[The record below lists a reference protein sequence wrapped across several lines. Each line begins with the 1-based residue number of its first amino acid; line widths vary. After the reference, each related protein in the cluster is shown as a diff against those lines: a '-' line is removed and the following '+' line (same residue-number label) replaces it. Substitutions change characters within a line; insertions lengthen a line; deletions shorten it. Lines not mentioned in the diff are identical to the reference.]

1 MAVSNPLLSGVWP
14 ANDDT
19 SIVLKPIIQII
30 FGGPS
35 LIDPLTWSSGTFAL
49 YGPGDVI
56 YETGPGTLLNSGI
69 ILDPYVLIDGAVIRE
84 RIEGTYRIYTSG
96 LPPTSGIV
104 SSGYLGTD
112 GSLVIAEF
120 IPNTPLNAYTTYSCI
135 LAGEDAS
142 SWLSN
147 TAKIFPGVTS
157 YTSASGF
164 TPSGIA
170 SGIVDVITS
179 YTRTLPTILWDSA
192 TGYND
197 TYTLIITSGSTEGA
211 PKFVWEQISDG
222 TLYPS
227 EGQGPHN
234 LDEGLTFLFSGTFV
248 SGEQYDLDVYI
259 PQPLATSYAWSFST
273 SEISGSVPPSQP
285 IEPSLIIDLTPD
297 GGTYP
302 VTDEYVPLAVIR
314 TWPEDLAYGVRND
327 LPMIMLEFN
336 KVLLS
341 GSLDISKFHIQCT
354 PILGM
359 PNYSG
364 TGTITPA
371 IVEYSGVFLKL
382 WL

>member
-1 MAVSNPLLSGVWP
+1 MAVSNPTVSGVWP
-14 ANDDT
+14 ANGDT
-19 SIVLKPIIQII
+19 SIVLKPIVQVI
-30 FGGPS
+30 FKSPD
-35 LIDPLTWSSGTFAL
+35 LIDPLTWNSGTFAL

-84 RIEGTYRIYTSG
+84 RIEGTYRLYTSG
-96 LPPTSGIV
+96 LPPSSGLV
-104 SSGYLGTD
+104 VSGYLAAS
-112 GSLVIAEF
+112 GSVVIAEF
-120 IPNTPLNAYTTYSCI
+120 IPNVPLNAYTTYSCI

-157 YTSASGF
+157 YTSAAQF
-164 TPSGIA
+164 APSGAA

-179 YTRTLPTILWDSA
+179 YTRTLPTILWDST

-197 TYTLIITSGSTEGA
+197 TYSLFITSGSTRGS
-211 PKFVWEQISDG
+211 PKFLWEQISDG

-248 SGEQYDLDVYI
+248 SGEQYNLDVYI
-259 PQPLATSYAWSFST
+259 PQPLARSYAWSFST
-273 SEISGSVPPSQP
+273 SEISGSVPPSFP
-285 IEPSLIIDLTPD
+285 VEPSLIIDLTHD

-302 VTDEYVPLAVIR
+302 VTDTDIPLAILR
-314 TWPEDLAYGVRND
+314 TWPEDLDYGVRND
-327 LPMIMLEFN
+327 LPMIMIEFN

-354 PILGM
+354 SILGM

-364 TGTITPA
+364 TGSITPA